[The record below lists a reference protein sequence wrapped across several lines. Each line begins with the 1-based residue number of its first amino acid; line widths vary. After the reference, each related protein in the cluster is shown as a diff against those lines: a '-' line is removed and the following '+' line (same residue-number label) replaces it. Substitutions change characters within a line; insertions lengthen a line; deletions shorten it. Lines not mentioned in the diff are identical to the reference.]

1 MSDSL
6 SIAFE
11 LSSSFGQ
18 FNKKIDRALSVHGI
32 SFTEFMVMHQL
43 AQAPNKVIS
52 RIQLADAINL
62 TASGVTRLLLP
73 MEKNGLVEKEK
84 NSRDARVS
92 LVKLT
97 DTGNTLYQ
105 DALATSQSCSDGLTQ
120 HLSSKQLTQLSEL
133 LRKLG

>member
-18 FNKKIDRALSVHGI
+18 FNKRIDRALSVHGI

-84 NSRDARVS
+84 NNRDARVS

-97 DTGNTLYQ
+97 DTGNALYQ
-105 DALATSQSCSDGLTQ
+105 DALVTSQNCSNGLTQ
-120 HLSSKQLTQLSEL
+120 HLSPKQLTQLSEL
-133 LRKLG
+133 LRKLS